1 MQTHE
6 PMRNE
11 LDLTL
16 FVACFNEE
24 QNIVPTLKT
33 LLAALAQFTFTW
45 EIIIIDDGSRD
56 ASVAVIEEFLRSH
69 PGLPIRLYVNAINQ
83 GLAQNYIEAAF
94 LGRGKYYRL
103 ICGDNVEPLE
113 TFVQVFQHLGHA
125 DIVLF
130 YQDCS
135 GRTLL
140 RRLLSRVY
148 TGLVN
153 TIAGYRIRYYNGLPL
168 HLRYNVMR
176 WHTNYHGFGFQADM
190 VTRLLDQGFNHIEV
204 PVKASERKTGASHA
218 LTLRNFFSVTHT
230 LLDLAIRRV
239 GQSGL
244 FARYRPKPRPQGSEP
259 ASS

>member
-1 MQTHE
+1 M
-6 PMRNE
+6 
-11 LDLTL
+11 
-16 FVACFNEE
+16 
-24 QNIVPTLKT
+24 
-33 LLAALAQFTFTW
+33 
-45 EIIIIDDGSRD
+45 
-56 ASVAVIEEFLRSH
+56 
-69 PGLPIRLYVNAINQ
+69 
-83 GLAQNYIEAAF
+83 
-94 LGRGKYYRL
+94 
-103 ICGDNVEPLE
+103 
-113 TFVQVFQHLGHA
+113 QVFLHLGQA

-140 RRLLSRVY
+140 LRMLSRMY
-148 TGLVN
+148 TGLIN
-153 TIAGYRIRYYNGLPL
+153 TIAGYRIRYYNGLAL

-190 VTRLLDQGFNHIEV
+190 VTRLLDQGFNFMEV
-204 PVKASERKTGASHA
+204 PAKASERKSGASHA

-230 LLDLAIRRV
+230 LLDLAIRWV